1 MSINVKKHLLII
13 LLGFILGAIIYG
25 YLGYEQIDTL
35 LDFGI
40 TRQQI
45 NMLKIQ
51 SFILG
56 GIMIAGICNGC
67 YICYQFFASRKNPNA
82 KIIALLICLFLF
94 MLCGFFGI
102 IFLLPT
108 VLLNLYQL
116 IFKHRVAYIISL
128 NTQPMIQDTVMKYVD
143 IIDVRS
149 REITEEVDKK
159 LKTKRLQLYCLC
171 FILFLLLNAVSLN
184 IIIQII
190 VMLCVLIALYIYY
203 LTYQAKTFAPLW
215 NLLQNECDPYRV
227 TMIMDA
233 LLGSKA
239 VNAYYGNQL
248 LLNSLQ
254 LQDNRSRMQKVL
266 KEHTKICKN
275 GNFRLVMEHAALS
288 DEQRKEEKETYLTK
302 NKELL
307 QLMKKKMKN
316 ENDIKLV
323 DNLLLL
329 NEGAIVYEQ
338 NDYEMVLK
346 MYEEIQTELRTTQ
359 LQKIFIE
366 AKCCLHLQLEDK
378 AKQKL
383 NYIIENG
390 NTTYLVEEAR
400 KLLENISNE

>member
-1 MSINVKKHLLII
+1 
-13 LLGFILGAIIYG
+13 
-25 YLGYEQIDTL
+25 
-35 LDFGI
+35 
-40 TRQQI
+40 
-45 NMLKIQ
+45 
-51 SFILG
+51 
-56 GIMIAGICNGC
+56 
-67 YICYQFFASRKNPNA
+67 
-82 KIIALLICLFLF
+82 
-94 MLCGFFGI
+94 
-102 IFLLPT
+102 
-108 VLLNLYQL
+108 
-116 IFKHRVAYIISL
+116 
-128 NTQPMIQDTVMKYVD
+128 MIQDTVMKYVD

-203 LTYQAKTFAPLW
+203 LTYQAKSFAPLW

-266 KEHTKICKN
+266 KEHTKIGKN